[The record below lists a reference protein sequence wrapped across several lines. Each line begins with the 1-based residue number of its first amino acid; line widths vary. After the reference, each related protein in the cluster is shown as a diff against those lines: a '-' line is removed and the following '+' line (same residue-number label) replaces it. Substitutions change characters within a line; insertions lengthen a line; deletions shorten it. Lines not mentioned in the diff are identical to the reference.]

1 MSATSAGRILS
12 SVVLLLFVEVGD
24 AAAEAGPP
32 RGVPPAV
39 RAAAGAI
46 VAELGRGEHPGV
58 TSFHLKVHGETIAA
72 FEAPELARRAPDLR
86 SATKSITALLVGI
99 ALDRGELASAD
110 ARVVDLLPEL
120 AAAWRDQ
127 PGKQAMTVAHL
138 LAMRS
143 GLDCDDWDEK
153 SPGHEDRMYRR
164 RDWVEFWASQ
174 RQREPPGERF
184 SYCTGN
190 VVALG
195 RILERATGAPVD
207 RYAEQHLFGPLGIRG
222 ARWERWNRGREVDT
236 GGHLRLAPRD
246 LVRVGELLLGRGEID
261 GRRIVSA
268 AWIDRITTERSEIA
282 GRNERYGELWW
293 LARTT
298 RPELPATRLW
308 MAWGNGGNFLVVLP
322 ELDTVF
328 VTTGTRYHR
337 PEALEPLG
345 WLAERLLP
353 AFGPRA
359 AADPS

>member
-1 MSATSAGRILS
+1 MPSISGFRVLS
-12 SVVLLLFVEVGD
+12 SCVAFLV
-24 AAAEAGPP
+24 AAGGAGGAEPEPP

-39 RAAAGAI
+39 RA
-46 VAELGRGEHPGV
+46 VAEAIAAELQGGEHPGV
-58 TSFHLKVHGETIAA
+58 TSFHLRVRGETVAE
-72 FEAPELARRAPDLR
+72 FEEPGLAREPPDLR

-99 ALDRGELASAD
+99 ALDRGELASTE

-120 AAAWRDQ
+120 AAAWRDE

-143 GLDCDDWDEK
+143 GLDCDDWNPK

-174 RQREPPGERF
+174 RLREPPGERF

-195 RILERATGAPVD
+195 RILAGATGMPVD
-207 RYAEQHLFGPLGIRG
+207 RYADEHLFGALGIRG
-222 ARWERWNRGREVDT
+222 ARWERWNRDRDVDT
-236 GGHLRLAPRD
+236 GGHLRLAPRH
-246 LVRVGELLLGRGEID
+246 LLRVGELLLGHGEIG

-268 AWIDRITTERSEIA
+268 AWIERITTERSDVP

-293 LARTT
+293 LARAT

-322 ELDTVF
+322 ELDAVM
-328 VTTGTRYHR
+328 VATGTRFHR
-337 PEALEPLG
+337 PDALEPLG
-345 WLAERLLP
+345 WLADRLLP
-353 AFGPRA
+353 AFGPRP
-359 AADPS
+359 DGG